1 MNRFRMV
8 STAVA
13 GCLLFSG
20 CEVPTD
26 PPILEQRWIVPIEET
41 TLSVDQLLPAG
52 VSVSGN
58 SFSVSMDPFST
69 GQTLGAACGACAAL
83 NGLTAPAPAFSTSF
97 DTSEN
102 LPADV
107 TAATISSASIEIQI
121 ANGFSFDPI
130 AGGGSLTVTISDGP
144 SGAELGQ
151 IIVDGATE
159 SLTAGATLMRTMSI
173 GSASVG
179 TAFFASVAIVSVGG
193 QVALIDTSDQVT
205 VTATITSLLVTS
217 ATVNVSSQSVEFD
230 PEPLDVENIDTQLID
245 RIQVASL
252 LLDIVNPFGI
262 SVAGTIN
269 IGPTSKTL
277 TIGSGAT
284 SSTSISY
291 TNAELRMWL
300 GQPNINFSG
309 SGTASGG
316 SITVSP
322 GDEMTIQVTLDAT
335 IQIG

>member
-13 GCLLFSG
+13 GCLFFAG

-69 GQTLGAACGACAAL
+69 GQTLGAVCGACAAL
-83 NGLTAPAPAFSTSF
+83 NGLTAPAPAFSISF

-130 AGGGSLTVTISDGP
+130 A
-144 SGAELGQ
+144 A
-151 IIVDGATE
+151 
-159 SLTAGATLMRTMSI
+159 
-173 GSASVG
+173 
-179 TAFFASVAIVSVGG
+179 
-193 QVALIDTSDQVT
+193 
-205 VTATITSLLVTS
+205 
-217 ATVNVSSQSVEFD
+217 
-230 PEPLDVENIDTQLID
+230 
-245 RIQVASL
+245 
-252 LLDIVNPFGI
+252 
-262 SVAGTIN
+262 
-269 IGPTSKTL
+269 
-277 TIGSGAT
+277 
-284 SSTSISY
+284 
-291 TNAELRMWL
+291 
-300 GQPNINFSG
+300 
-309 SGTASGG
+309 
-316 SITVSP
+316 
-322 GDEMTIQVTLDAT
+322 
-335 IQIG
+335 